1 MLLNGLEV
9 ISHLLIAERV
19 ITQVINGLLFVLENK
34 VSLFHKLA
42 PLFKLIG
49 ISLFMKPWLFGSV
62 FFDTLCFRAVNVK
75 KKKRLVVVLFRLCL
89 LT

>member
-34 VSLFHKLA
+34 VSLSFT
-42 PLFKLIG
+42 
-49 ISLFMKPWLFGSV
+49 S
-62 FFDTLCFRAVNVK
+62 
-75 KKKRLVVVLFRLCL
+75 
-89 LT
+89 